1 MLEPTLRDD
10 AGSGR
15 DQGSVIAADPLT
27 VRCPVRIALPTR
39 TAPAALSPSPAAS
52 HHAPAN
58 DMVSAT
64 APNRTGPTAAPTY
77 VPVWV
82 MPVAIPGNP
91 GVARTTDR
99 LNSPG
104 QAHPAPNASGTPMSC
119 AAGSRHVNQT
129 DVSAPRAIMAATT
142 PSRLPWR
149 RSASTPT
156 PRRETMEIRLP
167 AANATPA
174 APVATPASI
183 ADSTKKPP
191 RVIAAAVENAAAIAN
206 PRAAEVYGLEVLA
219 SEIEDHPENQTRFVV
234 VAPTGVPKPTGHD
247 KTSIVVFQRAD
258 RPGSLLAILQEFAA
272 RSINLSLLLS
282 RPTKTSLGDYC
293 FLLDLD
299 GHVSDPVV
307 ADCLRTLRATQANV
321 KFLGSYPAAG
331 PAGPETRVEVEE
343 RFTEAEDWLSSIR
356 AQIG

>member
-1 MLEPTLRDD
+1 MSTAT
-10 AGSGR
+10 AGS
-15 DQGSVIAADPLT
+15 ST
-27 VRCPVRIALPTR
+27 TPTR
-39 TAPAALSPSPAAS
+39 VGYLGPEGTFTEQAMLRVPELAAAEPVPFALMTDVLFAVEDGRIDLGVVPVENAIEGTVNAIVDAMAFDVDVLVQREIVEPVSLNLVASAGTDLASVERVHAIPVASSQCRRWLREHLPNVEYVAAS
-52 HHAPAN
+52 SNADA
-58 DMVSAT
+58 
-64 APNRTGPTAAPTY
+64 
-77 VPVWV
+77 
-82 MPVAIPGNP
+82 
-91 GVARTTDR
+91 ART
-99 LNSPG
+99 
-104 QAHPAPNASGTPMSC
+104 
-119 AAGSRHVNQT
+119 
-129 DVSAPRAIMAATT
+129 
-142 PSRLPWR
+142 
-149 RSASTPT
+149 
-156 PRRETMEIRLP
+156 
-167 AANATPA
+167 
-174 APVATPASI
+174 VATG
-183 ADSTKKPP
+183 DDP
-191 RVIAAAVENAAAIAN
+191 RAAAIAN